1 MGSCEV
7 PGSGKDNIVI
17 KSRATTCKR
26 NILASQSHANLD
38 AMALRRGASR
48 SQLQKR
54 PRKGF
59 ADATALRRGASRSQ
73 LPKRPRKGL
82 VDATALCR
90 GASRSQLPKRPQ
102 KVFAEPHVS

>member
-7 PGSGKDNIVI
+7 PASGKDNIVI

-38 AMALRRGASR
+38 AMALRSGASR

-54 PRKGF
+54 PRKGLVV
-59 ADATALRRGASRSQ
+59 ATTLCRGASRSQ
-73 LPKRPRKGL
+73 PQKGSRKGL

-90 GASRSQLPKRPQ
+90 GASRSQLPKRPR
-102 KVFAEPHVS
+102 KGFA